1 MKIAKLQIKMIVAL
15 FVVGYDYDV
24 VDSKGRLSERLQVQD
39 YNDPWRVG
47 VFLLCLIFGNE
58 ELILCVF
65 SLFFSYFRGTMSRRG
80 GMASHVFL
88 GSSVSLSRIGW
99 TGI

>member
-15 FVVGYDYDV
+15 FVVGYEYDV

-47 VFLLCLIFGNE
+47 VFYY
-58 ELILCVF
+58 V
-65 SLFFSYFRGTMSRRG
+65 
-80 GMASHVFL
+80 
-88 GSSVSLSRIGW
+88 
-99 TGI
+99 

>member
-47 VFLLCLIFGNE
+47 VFFIMSDFWKRRIDFVCFL
-58 ELILCVF
+58 
-65 SLFFSYFRGTMSRRG
+65 SFFF
-80 GMASHVFL
+80 FL
-88 GSSVSLSRIGW
+88 SGDDV
-99 TGI
+99 